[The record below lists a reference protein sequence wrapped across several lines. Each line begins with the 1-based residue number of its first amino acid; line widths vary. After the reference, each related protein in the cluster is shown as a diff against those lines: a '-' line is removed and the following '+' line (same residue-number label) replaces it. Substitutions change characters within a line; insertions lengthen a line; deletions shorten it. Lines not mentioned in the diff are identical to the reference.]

1 MKLPS
6 SLTTVTIFSKFLA
19 LSLFIL
25 FPLVGFY
32 AGMEYQKAIRLIEQ
46 QTMNQ
51 PTQPPS
57 PTNVQ
62 RQTDEM
68 SNWKTYRNEEYGFE
82 FRYPGELSVVE
93 EKRESWFS
101 VKLTDT
107 DNFFRWMVSNLPV
120 GYEGVEQLDEFTVD
134 NVVFQR
140 GFSKNGQLTSHYL
153 LSKDKEII
161 DKYFVY
167 NFRNNDEYR
176 IIEIILSSVE
186 FL

>member
-1 MKLPS
+1 MKLPP
-6 SLTTVTIFSKFLA
+6 SLTTVTPLSKFLA

-68 SNWKTYRNEEYGFE
+68 SNWKT
-82 FRYPGELSVVE
+82 
-93 EKRESWFS
+93 
-101 VKLTDT
+101 
-107 DNFFRWMVSNLPV
+107 
-120 GYEGVEQLDEFTVD
+120 
-134 NVVFQR
+134 
-140 GFSKNGQLTSHYL
+140 
-153 LSKDKEII
+153 
-161 DKYFVY
+161 
-167 NFRNNDEYR
+167 
-176 IIEIILSSVE
+176 
-186 FL
+186 

>member
-1 MKLPS
+1 MKKTLHIS
-6 SLTTVTIFSKFLA
+6 IFIVSLT
-19 LSLFIL
+19 SLG
-25 FPLVGFY
+25 LVVSGCVLRKPQNNVIPVDT
-32 AGMEYQKAIRLIEQ
+32 GIQNQEQ
-46 QTMNQ
+46 N
-51 PTQPPS
+51 
-57 PTNVQ
+57 TN
-62 RQTDEM
+62 TSTTTADIDT
-68 SNWKTYRNEEYGFE
+68 SDWKTYRNEEYGFE